1 MQQLE
6 CVCCARA
13 CERRLAVG
21 LPADAVC
28 VPCEGACRVRT
39 VVCVGGLGCAG
50 VRSSVLG
57 RRRAAGVP
65 RRIWRCGSCVVKKR
79 PQTPSLQPQRT
90 THAPRYAHKL
100 KMIDKRFTF
109 LSSSLSPIPRIT
121 MHPSQPLSLSLSL
134 TLSACSTTPR
144 PSPNYSN
151 TSGRSPGQAR
161 PSTAPAGSRLRVRA
175 VWALLA
181 DPMSSHSSSR

>member
-1 MQQLE
+1 MSREDSRVCWRPRLRGCAIE
-6 CVCCARA
+6 CVGTA
-13 CERRLAVG
+13 
-21 LPADAVC
+21 
-28 VPCEGACRVRT
+28 
-39 VVCVGGLGCAG
+39 
-50 VRSSVLG
+50 
-57 RRRAAGVP
+57 RAAGVP
-65 RRIWRCGSCVVKKR
+65 RRIWRCGSGLVSALKPHPYNC
-79 PQTPSLQPQRT
+79 SENN
-90 THAPRYAHKL
+90 APRYAHKL

-121 MHPSQPLSLSLSL
+121 MHPSQPLSHTLSL